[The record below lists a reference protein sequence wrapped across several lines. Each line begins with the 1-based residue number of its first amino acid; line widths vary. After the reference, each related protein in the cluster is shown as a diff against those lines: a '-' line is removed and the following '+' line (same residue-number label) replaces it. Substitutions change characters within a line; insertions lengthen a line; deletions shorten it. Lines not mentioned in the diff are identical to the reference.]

1 MPEELNKQSTRAGV
15 ARRTLTL
22 VHRNPRRA
30 LLILRM
36 ANWLLLFTLLM
47 RFLSMPRA
55 LQFVSA
61 SLRDGPGKIDE
72 KELASALDSLLSA
85 DVFVFRPSCWKRA
98 AILHRYLALEGIE
111 SRINFGI
118 RKDGDGEMSGH
129 AWLERSGRAILET
142 TPPDYT
148 VTYSFPSR

>member
-1 MPEELNKQSTRAGV
+1 LPEQLNKPSTKAGV

-22 VHRNPRRA
+22 VLRNPRRA

-36 ANWLLLFTLLM
+36 ANWLVLFTILM

-61 SLRDGPGKIDE
+61 PLRHGVSKVDE
-72 KELASALDSLLSA
+72 KELASALDSLLTA

-98 AILHRYLALEGIE
+98 AILHRYLALQGIE
-111 SRINFGI
+111 SRINFGM
-118 RKDGDGEMSGH
+118 RKDDDGEMRGH

>member
-1 MPEELNKQSTRAGV
+1 MPEQLNKQSPKVGV

-22 VHRNPRRA
+22 VRRNPRRA
-30 LLILRM
+30 FLIFRM
-36 ANWLLLFTLLM
+36 ANWLVLFTVLM

-55 LQFVSA
+55 LQFVSPALGSGA
-61 SLRDGPGKIDE
+61 SKIDE
-72 KELASALDSLLSA
+72 KELASAVDSLLSA
-85 DVFVFRPSCWKRA
+85 DIFVFRPSCWKRA
-98 AILHRYLALEGIE
+98 AILHRYLALEGLE
-111 SRINFGI
+111 SRINFGM
-118 RKDGDGEMSGH
+118 RKDDDGEMRGH

>member
-1 MPEELNKQSTRAGV
+1 MPDHLNNQSTKAGV

-22 VHRNPRRA
+22 VRRNPRRA

-36 ANWLLLFTLLM
+36 ANWLVLFTILM

-61 SLRDGPGKIDE
+61 PLRKGASKTGE

-98 AILHRYLALEGIE
+98 AILHRYLALEGID
-111 SRINFGI
+111 SRINFGV
-118 RKDGDGEMSGH
+118 RKDDDGEMTGH

-148 VTYSFPSR
+148 VTYSFPAR

>member
-1 MPEELNKQSTRAGV
+1 MPEQLNNQTTEVGV

-22 VHRNPRRA
+22 VRRNPRRA

-36 ANWLLLFTLLM
+36 ANWLVVFTILM

-55 LQFVSA
+55 LKFVSA
-61 SLRDGPGKIDE
+61 PLRNGSSKVDE
-72 KELASALDSLLSA
+72 KELASAVDSLLSA

-111 SRINFGI
+111 SRINFGM
-118 RKDGDGEMSGH
+118 RKDDDGEMRGH

-142 TPPDYT
+142 TPPDYK
-148 VTYSFPSR
+148 VTYSFPAR